1 MFSLAY
7 LSAELRRRSGRTL
20 LTALG
25 LAVGVG
31 LVVTVSALS
40 RGIDEAQ
47 QQVLEPLTGVGTDLS
62 VTRPIDVGGG
72 GFENLSEAERQQLQ
86 EENGGARLRIDQLG
100 DPGEKFSTDTFAGG
114 AQLSLDS
121 DQVAAIRGLD
131 GVASAVGGLTL
142 NAVHIEGT
150 VPDISQ
156 FQQPGQGTP
165 PGPGGGGGDFRQ
177 NIDVDS
183 RSVSGVDV
191 VHSGIG
197 ALTADQI
204 VKGRFLEEGAAR
216 EAVLNESYAGRNDLG
231 VGDKV
236 ALGGKSFTFV
246 GIAKTPL
253 GGQASDVYVKL
264 GQLQELSGRTG
275 RVNTV
280 YVRAD
285 SADDVESVATAIEG
299 TVEGASVTTAA
310 DLAERVSG
318 SIVDAK
324 SLSDRLGRALAIV
337 ALLAAFLIASLLTLA
352 SVTRRIRELGTLKA
366 IGWTQWRVVRQVTG
380 ESLVQGLLGG
390 ALGIALGLLG
400 VLAVDALA
408 PELKATVADAAQA
421 AAGPGGFGFRGGG
434 PFGQGDVITSGSEEI
449 PLNASVSVAL
459 LAGAVGL
466 ALLGGL
472 IAGAVGGL
480 RAARLRPAD
489 ALRHLD

>member
-7 LSAELRRRSGRTL
+7 ISAELRRRSGRTL

-31 LVVTVSALS
+31 LVVTVTALS

-62 VTRPIDVGGG
+62 VTRPIDIGGG
-72 GFENLSEAERQQLQ
+72 GFQELSEEERAQLQ

-100 DPGEKFSTDTFAGG
+100 DPGDTFSTDTFAGG
-114 AQLSLDS
+114 GQLSLDS
-121 DQVAAIRGLD
+121 DQVAAIRALD

-150 VPDISQ
+150 VPDVSQ

-165 PGPGGGGGDFRQ
+165 PGPGAGGTFRQ

-197 ALTADQI
+197 ALTADQV
-204 VKGRFLEEGAAR
+204 VKGRFLKEGAAR
-216 EAVLNESYAGRNDLG
+216 EAVLNESYAARNDLG
-231 VGDKV
+231 VGDTV
-236 ALGGKSFTFV
+236 SLGGKKFTVV

-264 GQLQELSGRTG
+264 GQLQRLSGRTG
-275 RVNTV
+275 RVNTI

-285 SADDVESVATAIEG
+285 SAGDVDAVAAAIER
-299 TVEGASVTTAA
+299 TVNGASVTTAA

-400 VLAVDALA
+400 VLAVDAFA
-408 PELKATVADAAQA
+408 PELKATVADAARA
-421 AAGPGGFGFRGGG
+421 AAGPGGFGGGG
-434 PFGQGDVITSGSEEI
+434 PFGQGAVVTSGSEEI
-449 PLNASVSVAL
+449 PLDASVSVAL

-472 IAGAVGGL
+472 VAGAVGGL